1 MINPLLQLKA
11 QGQSVWLDDID
22 RGQLRSGLFGRLIN
36 ADGITGATGN
46 PPFLS
51 IRSVTIQPTMSRCSN

>member
-1 MINPLLQLKA
+1 MTNPLLQLQS

-22 RGQLRSGLFGRLIN
+22 RGQLRSGLFERLIK
-36 ADGITGATGN
+36 ADGVSGAT
-46 PPFLS
+46 PFLS